1 MRGMLDWWNE
11 VNITIQNNHERVT
24 KTRTSICFVLLENV
38 HVRFLIIRNEESCTI
53 WSRMNEE
60 REEAIILAAPL
71 GEHRIVGTADIE
83 TTRERSSWGITVPII
98 VSIYIKI
105 VKTEILLEDS
115 IEDYWL
121 RNRCDVSVMWREKVL
136 KQFLQHNSHIPII
149 KDVNEK
155 NTRLIRCEQLFST
168 HNWAK
173 RVIISLRLI
182 L

>member
-1 MRGMLDWWNE
+1 M
-11 VNITIQNNHERVT
+11 T
-24 KTRTSICFVLLENV
+24 KTRTSIDFILLENT
-38 HVRFLIIRNEESCTI
+38 HVRFLMIINDERNTI
-53 WSRMNEE
+53 WSRIREE

-71 GEHRIVGTADIE
+71 GEQRIVGTADMD

-98 VSIYIKI
+98 VSIYSEK
-105 VKTEILLEDS
+105 VEMEILLEDL

-121 RNRCDVSVMWREKVL
+121 RNRYDVSVMWREKVL

-149 KDVNEK
+149 KHNDEK

-182 L
+182 PYKKEYLEILEEKLI